1 VESVNVTT
9 VLLLYKPLSTSCVF
23 GPKAT
28 IGKGGGK
35 IVIVSLITSVHE
47 PPATVAVTT
56 RGPGVVITLDAV
68 VEVPVNGA
76 DQEMAPAVVDPA
88 KPGLSTPRVNGA
100 KVLERLQAVP

>member
-1 VESVNVTT
+1 
-9 VLLLYKPLSTSCVF
+9 VF

-28 IGKGGGK
+28 IGTDGGK

-76 DQEMAPAVVDPA
+76 DQEMVPAVEGAVR
-88 KPGLSTPRVNGA
+88 PGLRTPMVKGEA
-100 KVLERLQAVP
+100 ALERLQAVP